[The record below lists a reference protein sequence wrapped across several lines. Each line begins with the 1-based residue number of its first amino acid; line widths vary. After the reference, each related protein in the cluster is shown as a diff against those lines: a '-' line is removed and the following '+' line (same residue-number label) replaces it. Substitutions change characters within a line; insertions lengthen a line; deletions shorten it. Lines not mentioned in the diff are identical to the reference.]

1 MHVRLPAAPG
11 PARLTGMARFVRRP
25 RAVGNCLDG
34 DQTEGK
40 KSKGEWWRQE
50 SRRCCLCL
58 AELASL
64 VKLVK
69 DSDDEVRPRPCLVS
83 RWDGA
88 ASSCCWLLSCC
99 FLPTRFLLSGAAPF
113 FLCCFGSDLSP
124 PAFLR
129 VWRAAPLLRG
139 DGGAGVGGVSA
150 SRDSAA
156 AGSETRDT
164 AGSAACALGDAGIR
178 GVDDPDE
185 LVCGCASTLP
195 KI

>member
-25 RAVGNCLDG
+25 RAIGNCLGG

-88 ASSCCWLLSCC
+88 ASPCCWLLSCC

-124 PAFLR
+124 PRLSARLASCSFAPGGWRCWSWRGLCLR
-129 VWRAAPLLRG
+129 RQRCRWLR
-139 DGGAGVGGVSA
+139 DKRHRRVGRVCSGRR
-150 SRDSAA
+150 RDPRS
-156 AGSETRDT
+156 G
-164 AGSAACALGDAGIR
+164 
-178 GVDDPDE
+178 
-185 LVCGCASTLP
+185 
-195 KI
+195 